1 MSKSVLV
8 GDRLMPGRRGE
19 ERPEQ
24 HLGFGGL
31 DQGPETPCFML
42 RLPPTQGWD
51 SIWRSF
57 SWRSWGGVSKKPS
70 LRAHNTEG
78 RTFSPVLWEE
88 EEGLEALWGGLC
100 ALRKQ
105 LSLAPD
111 LHSQT

>member
-1 MSKSVLV
+1 M
-8 GDRLMPGRRGE
+8 
-19 ERPEQ
+19 
-24 HLGFGGL
+24 
-31 DQGPETPCFML
+31 
-42 RLPPTQGWD
+42 
-51 SIWRSF
+51 
-57 SWRSWGGVSKKPS
+57 SKKPS

-111 LHSQT
+111 LHSPT